1 MSDTRILVNFTEYTR
16 LVRADEIM
24 ALLLHLS
31 GKEDAWKAQYVLE
44 AIREMYSD
52 ENIKETR
59 EGKADK
65 KDLLDIIKKF
75 GEEMPCSIGSF

>member
-24 ALLLHLS
+24 SLLLHLS
-31 GKEDAWKAQYVLE
+31 GKDDAWKVPYILE
-44 AIREMYSD
+44 AVNEMHGD
-52 ENIKETR
+52 KEAG
-59 EGKADK
+59 EDILA
-65 KDLLDIIKKF
+65 IIKKF

>member
-31 GKEDAWKAQYVLE
+31 GKDDAWKAQYVLE

-52 ENIKETR
+52 
-59 EGKADK
+59 
-65 KDLLDIIKKF
+65 LDIIKKF